1 MITFLA
7 NLLRNQNIY
16 ATKIIGYSSML
27 SDFFLY
33 TKIRSLRLL
42 QKYLKIPENKNRSI
56 VLRQFGSNYCQF
68 MDLYC
73 FG

>member
-7 NLLRNQNIY
+7 NFLRNQNIY

-33 TKIRSLRLL
+33 TKIRSLRLI
-42 QKYLKIPENKNRSI
+42 QKYKKSRGI
-56 VLRQFGSNYCQF
+56 V
-68 MDLYC
+68 
-73 FG
+73 